1 MRQLYSLPL
10 QKTISLLCR
19 MKCKD
24 SIGITGHSYI
34 AKAQAAYLRQR
45 RMSLEIMR
53 QLYSL
58 TLQKTISLFCRIK
71 CKDSIGINS
80 HAHFILLQYI
90 ISQEERPFSNL
101 FASSQMIAAMTQ
113 PLFTKD
119 TRKSPPID
127 HFLNVSYHKFEI
139 FMFTS
144 SF

>member
-1 MRQLYSLPL
+1 
-10 QKTISLLCR
+10 

-45 RMSLEIMR
+45 KDELRDNEETVL
-53 QLYSL
+53 LDFA
-58 TLQKTISLFCRIK
+58 KTISLLCRMK
-71 CKDSIGINS
+71 CKDSIGINN

-113 PLFTKD
+113 PFFTK
-119 TRKSPPID
+119 
-127 HFLNVSYHKFEI
+127 
-139 FMFTS
+139 
-144 SF
+144 